1 MFTMNFLM
9 YLGMGLGIFT
19 AIGILIAGVSYLIQF
34 IQHYKRLRVFVD
46 EVTDWKNDLSHRIYN
61 ELVIPEEQPLANVIK
76 GPLETDEHGQ
86 IFRRIIPSHDIEAVI
101 AALGDAHPNYSTTS
115 WCLKEFPKL

>member
-34 IQHYKRLRVFVD
+34 IQHYRRLRVFVD
-46 EVTDWKNDLSHRIYN
+46 EVIDWKNDLSHRIHK
-61 ELVIPEEQPLANVIK
+61 EL
-76 GPLETDEHGQ
+76 GHDEN
-86 IFRRIIPSHDIEAVI
+86 
-101 AALGDAHPNYSTTS
+101 AHPNYSTTS
-115 WCLKEFPKL
+115 WCLKEFPKV

>member
-19 AIGILIAGVSYLIQF
+19 AIGIMIAGVSYLIQF

-46 EVTDWKNDLSHRIYN
+46 EVIDYRNYVDATMSHVDRDGPAYMHIGWEDLFKI
-61 ELVIPEEQPLANVIK
+61 LEEMRHKV
-76 GPLETDEHGQ
+76 
-86 IFRRIIPSHDIEAVI
+86 
-101 AALGDAHPNYSTTS
+101 
-115 WCLKEFPKL
+115 PKL

>member
-9 YLGMGLGIFT
+9 YLGMGLGIF
-19 AIGILIAGVSYLIQF
+19 AAMGILIAGVSYLIQF

-46 EVTDWKNDLSHRIYN
+46 EVIDWKNDLSHRI
-61 ELVIPEEQPLANVIK
+61 
-76 GPLETDEHGQ
+76 
-86 IFRRIIPSHDIEAVI
+86 SHDEN
-101 AALGDAHPNYSTTS
+101 AHPNYSTTS